1 MSPKHDYA
9 KSKQEAA
16 EVFEFS
22 ELVVKGYRAID
33 HDNDHRVKRS
43 EGYLL
48 FIVQ

>member
-1 MSPKHDYA
+1 MQRASRKP
-9 KSKQEAA
+9 A